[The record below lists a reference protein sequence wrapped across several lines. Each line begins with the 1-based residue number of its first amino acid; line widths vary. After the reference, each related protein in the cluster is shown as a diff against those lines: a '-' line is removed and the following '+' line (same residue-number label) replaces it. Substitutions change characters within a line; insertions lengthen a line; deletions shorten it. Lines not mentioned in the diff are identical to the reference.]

1 MRIKDFFYFSK
12 KQQAGIIILLSLIF
26 LTWVGGILL
35 PYILPKK
42 EIAVDE
48 QFMAEAKAF
57 RSTLKDKEPAWK
69 NYDKKAYNY
78 YESAHYTLFDFDPNV
93 IDSAGFVKLGL
104 KPYIARNILK
114 YRSKGG
120 KFRTPE
126 SFAKVYGLTPQ
137 KFEEL
142 KPHIKISESRFT
154 QKSSTSYE
162 GSTGTKNEFSTKK
175 NIVLELNSADTA
187 QLKEIRGIG
196 SFYAKRIVGYRALLG
211 GYASVEQ
218 LQEVYGMRPESYE
231 QIRSSFTV
239 NPQLIH
245 KIDINAIS
253 LERLKAHPYVR
264 SFEKAKAVY
273 DFRKKK
279 GKFNSINDLKELNA
293 FSEEDLKKLTP
304 YLKFE

>member
-1 MRIKDFFYFSK
+1 MQLKEFFYFSK
-12 KQQAGIIILLSLIF
+12 SQRIGIIILLSLIF
-26 LTWVGGILL
+26 LTLVGGMLL
-35 PYILPKK
+35 PYLLPQK
-42 EIAVDE
+42 ETAVDE
-48 QFMAEAKAF
+48 KFMAETKAF
-57 RSTLKDKEPAWK
+57 KSTLKDKEPTWK
-69 NYDKKAYNY
+69 TYEKRTYNNYENT
-78 YESAHYTLFDFDPNV
+78 HYQLFDFDPNT

-114 YRSKGG
+114 YRGKGG

-142 KPHIKISESRFT
+142 KPHIRIAENKFFPQNKVSFE
-154 QKSSTSYE
+154 TSAA
-162 GSTGTKNEFSTKK
+162 SKAEFPTKK
-175 NIVLELNSADTA
+175 DIVVELNSADTA

-196 SFYAKRIVGYRALLG
+196 SFYAKRIVGYREMLG
-211 GYASVEQ
+211 GYSSVEQ
-218 LQEVYGMRPESYE
+218 LKEVYGMRPESYE

-239 NPQLIH
+239 NEQLIR
-245 KIDINAIS
+245 KINLNTVS

-273 DFRKKK
+273 DLRKKK
-279 GKFNSINDLKELNA
+279 GKLNSISDLKELNA

-304 YLKFE
+304 YLNF